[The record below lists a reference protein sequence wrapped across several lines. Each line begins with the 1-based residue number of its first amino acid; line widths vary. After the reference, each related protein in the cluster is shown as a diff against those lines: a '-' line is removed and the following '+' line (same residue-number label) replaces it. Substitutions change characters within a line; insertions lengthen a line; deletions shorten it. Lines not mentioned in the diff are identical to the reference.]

1 MIPTIDPPPQMSS
14 LLDMNS
20 TTESAPSAL
29 PLPGDAPI
37 SLAYWFFV
45 QFIRG
50 VGLCALPFLW
60 TLFQIWRSQESMLYH
75 PVMAGSAFG
84 RRCDENPPPLDS
96 PLDHQWSLESGEG
109 AGGLPFEEFFV
120 DAADGVRTHGWLIW
134 APPRVDASTATT
146 IVIFHANAGN
156 MGLRLPQARSLR
168 KGLLANVVLWD
179 YRGYGASTGEAREE
193 GIRADAVALLD
204 RLRADPRLEKQKI
217 VLYGT
222 SLGGAVAAAAAADS
236 LARGDAPVAGL
247 ILENTFLSISALVD
261 VLLPQFSRFKPL
273 VLRLKWD
280 THALAAA
287 LGARVPVL
295 LLSSLKDALVPPS
308 HMALLHAALCSA
320 HESAAPEEQPPFAA
334 PRLVPVAAA
343 GHSDIIAV
351 AGEAAWIGWIAD
363 FLASALQS
371 KPQARTVSSEEA
383 ASAARAFEDVAAPLR
398 AARAKR
404 IANVNRFNMPPAAFP
419 TTAEKAAD
427 VAAVDKLA
435 EDEETAERAKSELR
449 RRT

>member
-1 MIPTIDPPPQMSS
+1 MSS
-14 LLDMNS
+14 LDLNS
-20 TTESAPSAL
+20 TAGVAPSPVPA
-29 PLPGDAPI
+29 PGDAPI

-45 QFIRG
+45 QFFRG

-75 PVMAGSAFG
+75 PVMAGSMFG

-109 AGGLPFEEFFV
+109 DGGLPFEEFFV

-217 VLYGT
+217 IFYGT
-222 SLGGAVAAAAAADS
+222 SLGGAVASAAAADS
-236 LARGDAPVAGL
+236 LARGDAPIAGL

-280 THALAAA
+280 TYSHAHV
-287 LGARVPVL
+287 LGTRVPVL

-308 HMALLHAALCSA
+308 HMAMLHAALCSA
-320 HESAAPEEQPPFAA
+320 HESVDAQPAFVEPK
-334 PRLVPVAAA
+334 LVRVAGA

-383 ASAARAFEDVAAPLR
+383 ASTARAFEEVAAPLR
-398 AARAKR
+398 AERSKR
-404 IANVNRFNMPPAAFP
+404 IANVDRFNMPSVATP
-419 TTAEKAAD
+419 TTAKVSEA
-427 VAAVDKLA
+427 AAVDKLPVA
-435 EDEETAERAKSELR
+435 TDEETERAKSELR